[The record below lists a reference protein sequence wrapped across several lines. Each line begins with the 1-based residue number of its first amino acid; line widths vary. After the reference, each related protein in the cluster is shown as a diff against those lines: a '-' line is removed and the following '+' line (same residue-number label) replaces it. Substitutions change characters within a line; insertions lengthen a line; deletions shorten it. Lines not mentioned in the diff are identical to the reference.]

1 MPLPQAHSHGLV
13 ANNSYKYLPM
23 WDNRATFAVEIEKI
37 VSYTLER
44 IRMNEK
50 VGTLA
55 GAVWTALNEN
65 GTMTSKDLK
74 KAAKIKTDKDLCL
87 ALGWLLREDK
97 VTVTEEDKSMTITL
111 N

>member
-1 MPLPQAHSHGLV
+1 MLV
-13 ANNSYKYLPM
+13 LFAYYAENRYFCRDKKVLKVFKYKKM
-23 WDNRATFAVEIEKI
+23 TE
-37 VSYTLER
+37 T
-44 IRMNEK
+44 

-65 GTMTSKDLK
+65 GTLVAKDLK
-74 KAAKIKTDKDLCL
+74 KAAKIKCDKDLFL

-97 VTVTEEDKSMTITL
+97 VTVTEEDKSITITV